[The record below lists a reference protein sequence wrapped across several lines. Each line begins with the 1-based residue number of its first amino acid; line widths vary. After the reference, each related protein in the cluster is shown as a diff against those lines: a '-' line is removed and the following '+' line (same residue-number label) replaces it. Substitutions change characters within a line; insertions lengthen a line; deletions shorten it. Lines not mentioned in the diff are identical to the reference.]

1 MRNPAPHPYKK
12 KPTEFCEEEEEHE
25 KANKEF
31 ASFIPEFNNLD
42 KVTQNA
48 IIKSS
53 SVIFPVFNLKKKAGP
68 QVHNNCKFI
77 IQIDIPRDKLNQ
89 SSTHGLDKVDAAILE
104 THNQSDKKKNSL
116 KITR

>member
-12 KPTEFCEEEEEHE
+12 KATEIWDEEEDL
-25 KANKEF
+25 KQANKEF
-31 ASFIPEFNNLD
+31 ISFIPDFNNLE

-53 SVIFPVFNLKKKAGP
+53 SVVFPVFNLKKSKGS
-68 QVHNNCKFI
+68 VHNNCKFI

-89 SSTHGLDKVDAAILE
+89 SGNYNMDKVDGAVLE
-104 THNQSDKKKNSL
+104 THNQ
-116 KITR
+116 